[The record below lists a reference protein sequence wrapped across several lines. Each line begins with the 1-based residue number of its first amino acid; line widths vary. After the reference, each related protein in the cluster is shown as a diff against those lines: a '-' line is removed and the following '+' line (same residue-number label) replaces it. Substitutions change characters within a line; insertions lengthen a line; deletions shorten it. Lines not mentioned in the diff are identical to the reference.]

1 MSFTTFE
8 FFLFALLALVVYY
21 IIPKKVR
28 WIWLLILS
36 YMYYFSYNVATVW
49 MLILTTAIT
58 YTGGILL
65 ERLNNTKPDE
75 AADREAKK
83 AFKKGITGKKKKVVL
98 LMVVL
103 SFGILAVCKYTNFM
117 IENINGILSFAG
129 SAGRLSVLNLTL
141 PLGISFYTFQSVS
154 YVVDVYRG
162 KHKAQKNFF
171 KYALFVSFFPQLLQG
186 PIGRYERLG
195 SQLYEGHAYDL
206 KNIQFGV
213 QRILWGMLKKMVLA
227 DRVNAAVLLIFNN
240 YWNYGGWIN
249 VFGVILYSIQLYA
262 DFSGGID
269 ITIGVAQMFGIT
281 MDENFRQPYF
291 SRSISEFWRRWHI
304 TLGTWMKDYIF
315 YPFSLSKCMNKFGKW
330 CRKRFGNNV
339 GKLLPV
345 SLANLLVFF
354 IVGIWHGAAWKY
366 IMYGMYNGVIIAAS
380 GMLAPVYAK
389 VHNKLHINPKSWWYQ
404 GFCIV
409 RTFILVNIGFYFD
422 MAPNLYAANVMLVET
437 VTKAHISQ
445 ISMATVKAV
454 GLTQQDFILVIVGCI
469 IIFVV
474 SVLKEKGMNIRET
487 IASKNIVVR
496 WGIYIAFIMFIL
508 IYGSTSTT
516 SDFIYAN
523 F

>member
-8 FFLFALLALVVYY
+8 FFLFALTALVVYY

-28 WIWLLILS
+28 WVWLLILS
-36 YMYYFSYNVATVW
+36 YIYYFSYHVTTVW
-49 MLILTTAIT
+49 MMILTTAVT
-58 YTGGILL
+58 YTGGVLL
-65 ERLNNTKPDE
+65 GRLNGLKPDKD
-75 AADREAKK
+75 ADREAKK
-83 AFKKGITGKKKKVVL
+83 AFKKDITHRKKKVVL
-98 LMVVL
+98 LVILL
-103 SFGILAVCKYTNFM
+103 SFGVLAVCKYTNFM
-117 IENINGILSFAG
+117 IGNINGILAMTK
-129 SAGRLSVLNLTL
+129 ATGRLSVLKLTL

-162 KHKAQKNFF
+162 KHEPQKNFF

-195 SQLYEGHAYDL
+195 SQLYEGHSYDL
-206 KNIQFGV
+206 RNIQFGV

-227 DRVNAAVLLIFNN
+227 DRVNAAVTLIFNN

-330 CRKRFGNNV
+330 CKKTFGNNI

-389 VHNKLHINPKSWWYQ
+389 IHTKLHINPKSWWYQ
-404 GFCIV
+404 GFCII

-422 MAPNLYAANVMLVET
+422 MAPDL
-437 VTKAHISQ
+437 
-445 ISMATVKAV
+445 
-454 GLTQQDFILVIVGCI
+454 
-469 IIFVV
+469 
-474 SVLKEKGMNIRET
+474 
-487 IASKNIVVR
+487 
-496 WGIYIAFIMFIL
+496 
-508 IYGSTSTT
+508 
-516 SDFIYAN
+516 
-523 F
+523 